1 MNFEG
6 WNLPDL
12 KIFLRPRKTFS
23 RATTCQSYCDR
34 ILTLEEIL
42 EMSGFHRP
50 SGGKGRN
57 FEKSMPL
64 HGHRGH
70 CAGESSHQ
78 PRWSA
83 SAQDLLLSGQAAK
96 RKQRASQAQEQ
107 TGSAHAWSLPFPAHW
122 TEACV
127 TCRAAGEDAPPRRGD
142 LAEMLW
148 AESHANLGGGLHWT
162 AVSRK
167 QVLGAD
173 DEWEKPLGW
182 ADMQLRCL
190 SAQDH

>member
-42 EMSGFHRP
+42 ETSGFHRP

-107 TGSAHAWSLPFPAHW
+107 RGSAHAWSLPFPRSLDRSLCHLQ
-122 TEACV
+122 
-127 TCRAAGEDAPPRRGD
+127 G
-142 LAEMLW
+142 
-148 AESHANLGGGLHWT
+148 SGGGRAPT
-162 AVSRK
+162 KGRPGRDAVGGEPRQPGRRSSLDSSVTKAGVRSR
-167 QVLGAD
+167 
-173 DEWEKPLGW
+173 
-182 ADMQLRCL
+182 
-190 SAQDH
+190 

>member
-1 MNFEG
+1 MASTGQVGAREG
-6 WNLPDL
+6 TL
-12 KIFLRPRKTFS
+12 KSPCRFTVTVVTVQVKARTNHAGP
-23 RATTCQSYCDR
+23 
-34 ILTLEEIL
+34 
-42 EMSGFHRP
+42 HRP
-50 SGGKGRN
+50 KTCFCRGKQQSGSRGRAKP
-57 FEKSMPL
+57 KS
-64 HGHRGH
+64 RGE
-70 CAGESSHQ
+70 ARTPGPSPS
-78 PRWSA
+78 
-83 SAQDLLLSGQAAK
+83 
-96 RKQRASQAQEQ
+96 
-107 TGSAHAWSLPFPAHW
+107 PAHW